1 MVSQFK
7 NLLDKL
13 STADVINPENKDWYL
28 KAVEENQEWLK
39 ANYYDILDFL
49 GLEVP
54 ASKF

>member
-54 ASKF
+54 ASKY